1 MIDFSNFLD
10 LPLIWSGI
18 LVTSIFLYVLLDGF
32 DLGVGILLPFAPTEV
47 CRDKM
52 INSIAPFWDGN
63 ETWLVLS
70 GGVLFIAFPLAYS
83 IVMPALYLP
92 IIVMLVALV
101 FRGVAF
107 EFRAKA
113 SDKSKKYWNAV
124 FHFGS
129 LIAAF
134 CQGVA
139 LGTIM
144 QGFEIE
150 GRVFSGAGFGWLT
163 AFSITT
169 GISLVFGYALLGATW
184 VILKTEDNTQDWARK
199 CATYTMIY
207 VPALMGIVSL
217 WIPFIDESIY
227 ATWFNIPNIFYLLP
241 VPIMVIITTYFLYTS
256 ITRGGESAPFFLSVV
271 LFCFG
276 FFGFGISLWPWPVPR
291 KITIW
296 EAAASPESMSLMLI
310 GVVFILPVILVYTG
324 YNYYVFRG
332 KSQQGDMHY

>member
-1 MIDFSNFLD
+1 MIDFSNFVD

-18 LVTSIFLYVLLDGF
+18 LVFSIFLYVLLDGF
-32 DLGVGILLPFAPTEV
+32 DLGVGILLPFAPTEA

-52 INSIAPFWDGN
+52 LNSIAPFWDGN

-92 IIVMLVALV
+92 IVIMLVALV

-113 SDKSKKYWNAV
+113 SAESKKYWNSA

-134 CQGVA
+134 SQGVI
-139 LGTIM
+139 LGAIM
-144 QGFEIE
+144 QGFEVD
-150 GRVFSGAGFGWLT
+150 GRVFSGSGFGWLT
-163 AFSITT
+163 SFSIVT

-184 VILKTEDNTQDWARK
+184 VILKTEDTTQDWARK
-199 CATYTMIY
+199 CALYTMIY
-207 VPALMGIVSL
+207 VPLLMGIVSL

-227 ATWFNIPNIFYLLP
+227 DTWFKAPNIFYLLP
-241 VPIMVIITTYFLYTS
+241 VPIMVVITTCLLYKT
-256 ITRGGESAPFFLSVV
+256 IMRDGEASPFFLSVL

-276 FFGFGISLWPWPVPR
+276 FFGFGVSLWPWAVPR

-296 EAAASPESMSLMLI
+296 EAAASPESLSLTLI
-310 GVVFILPVILVYTG
+310 GVVLILPVILSYTG
-324 YNYYVFRG
+324 YSYYVFRG
-332 KSQQGDMHY
+332 KSQKESMFY

>member
-10 LPLIWSGI
+10 LPFIWSII
-18 LVTSIFLYVLLDGF
+18 LVFSIFLYVLLDGF
-32 DLGVGILLPFAPTEV
+32 DLGVGILLPFALTET

-52 INSIAPFWDGN
+52 LNSIAPFWDGN

-70 GGVLFIAFPLAYS
+70 GGILFIAFPLAYS
-83 IVMPALYLP
+83 IVIPALYLP
-92 IIVMLVALV
+92 IIMMLIALV

-113 SDKSKKYWNAV
+113 SIKNKKYWNAA

-134 CQGVA
+134 CQGII

-144 QGFEIE
+144 QGFEVD
-150 GRVFSGAGFGWLT
+150 GRIFSGDRFCWLT
-163 AFSITT
+163 AFSLVT

-184 VILKTEDNTQDWARK
+184 IILKTEHNTQDWARK
-199 CATYTMIY
+199 CVMYTMIY
-207 VPALMGIVSL
+207 VPLLMGIVSL

-227 ATWFNIPNIFYLLP
+227 TIWFKTPNIFYLLP
-241 VPIMVIITTYFLYTS
+241 VPIMVVITTYFLYKA
-256 ITRGGESAPFFLSVV
+256 IIRGYESAPFLLTVL

-276 FFGFGISLWPWPVPR
+276 FFGFGVSLWPWAVPR

-296 EAAASPESMSLMLI
+296 EAAASSESMSFMLI
-310 GVVFILPVILVYTG
+310 GVIVILPIILSYTA
-324 YNYYVFRG
+324 YSYYVFRG
-332 KSQQGDMHY
+332 KSKDMHY